1 MQKTVVMESFVA
13 QGFKTCTDFAQRSSF
28 LRWQGRRPRWSE
40 RLWMEAPLRQEHPR
54 GLHGGP
60 PHTSLFAPGG
70 WREACG
76 PRGSEHRQVCPSDL
90 TLFLFSLVVKEH
102 GGTQGTSRELGTA
115 GSGLLLL
122 PFWDS
127 LLTISPLPHRGQ
139 GFG

>member
-90 TLFLFSLVVKEH
+90 TLFLFSLVKDRKNNFCWNVVTVLNLETDITLAGKGEEH
-102 GGTQGTSRELGTA
+102 RLHTV
-115 GSGLLLL
+115 
-122 PFWDS
+122 
-127 LLTISPLPHRGQ
+127 
-139 GFG
+139 